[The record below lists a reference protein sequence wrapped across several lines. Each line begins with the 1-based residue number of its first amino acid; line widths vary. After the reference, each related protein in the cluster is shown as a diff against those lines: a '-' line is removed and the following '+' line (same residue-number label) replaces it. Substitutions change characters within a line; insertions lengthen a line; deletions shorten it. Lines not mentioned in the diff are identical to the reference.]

1 MFLNL
6 SYSCGGRMLVS
17 GNLNYGN
24 LAENPLLNGRGIYMY
39 VQLAPDSQLR
49 RVLEWT
55 PQVAGHYIFC
65 YAATEPGSPVRS
77 STQRCLD
84 LDIKVSFFS
93 VSPFFFFFC
102 R

>member
-1 MFLNL
+1 
-6 SYSCGGRMLVS
+6 VS

-65 YAATEPGSPVRS
+65 YAATEPGSPLRS

-84 LDIKVSFFS
+84 LDVKVSFFLFS
-93 VSPFFFFFC
+93 LSFSCFC
-102 R
+102 RPPSAVSTSA